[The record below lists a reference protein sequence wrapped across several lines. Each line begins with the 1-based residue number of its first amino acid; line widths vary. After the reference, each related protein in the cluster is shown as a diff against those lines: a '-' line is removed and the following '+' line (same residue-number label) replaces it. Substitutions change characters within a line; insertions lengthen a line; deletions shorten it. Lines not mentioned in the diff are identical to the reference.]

1 MASAKR
7 LPNEAM
13 PPPNSKDQREFLKQ
27 AEAQRRAEEAAA
39 AERRRKAAA
48 RGAASS
54 DAKLEQAVKDKE
66 QTMKDKQM
74 REAYERVKPKPF
86 RKGGNAKKYAEG
98 GDTTKPEKKSS
109 GFKDLLGTLSPL
121 YGMMSGKGLFGK
133 NDIGLLPALARRA
146 RKKRADGSEMTD
158 AEETVDAASSGAAP
172 PTMRRGGSVKKY
184 ASGGMPDL
192 TGDGKV
198 TRADVLKG
206 RGVFKRGGDVKKYAS
221 GGSVSSASKRADGC
235 ATKGKTRGKFV

>member
-1 MASAKR
+1 MASEKKSLNPMDDLTSR
-7 LPNEAM
+7 QNLP
-13 PPPNSKDQREFLKQ
+13 SKEGAREV
-27 AEAQRRAEEAAA
+27 AAQRRAEEAAA

-54 DAKLEQAVKDKE
+54 DAKFKRAAEDEEQA
-66 QTMKDKQM
+66 MKDKQSKD
-74 REAYERVKPKPF
+74 AYERIKSNPF
-86 RKGGNAKKYAEG
+86 RKGGMTDLTGDGKVTRADVLKGRGVFKRGGKVKKMAEG
-98 GDTTKPEKKSS
+98 GASTDKPERKSS
-109 GFKDLLGTLSPL
+109 GVKDLLGTLSPL

-184 ASGGMPDL
+184 ASGG
-192 TGDGKV
+192 
-198 TRADVLKG
+198 
-206 RGVFKRGGDVKKYAS
+206 
-221 GGSVSSASKRADGC
+221 SVSSASKRADGI
-235 ATKGKTRGKFV
+235 AIKGKTRGKFV